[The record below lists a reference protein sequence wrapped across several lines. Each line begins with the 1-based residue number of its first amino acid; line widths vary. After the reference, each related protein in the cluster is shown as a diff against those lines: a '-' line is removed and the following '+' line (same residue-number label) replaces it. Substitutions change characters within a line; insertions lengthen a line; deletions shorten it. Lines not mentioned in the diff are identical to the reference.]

1 MRNMCGVTRRDRV
14 HNEVVRRRVGV
25 VKKLE
30 ERVDERVLSL
40 YGHAERM
47 NSERMTKRVYE
58 SKVDGPRGRGAPP
71 KGWKSGVKG
80 ALEKRGMTIES
91 AKVVCQNRSEWRAIV
106 YGAGGV

>member
-1 MRNMCGVTRRDRV
+1 M
-14 HNEVVRRRVGV
+14 
-25 VKKLE
+25 E
-30 ERVDERVLSL
+30 ERVDERVLSW

-58 SKVDGPRGRGAPP
+58 SKVDGPRGRGRPP
-71 KGWKSGVKG
+71 KGWMSGGVMV